1 MYKAN
6 IPFLQPC
13 ISSYSKI
20 LGLLGIAQEVPFA
33 ILMLIKFH
41 IIELGEVEENDICRG
56 ESDQDFVTPVV

>member
-6 IPFLQPC
+6 ILFLQPC
-13 ISSYSKI
+13 IFSYSKI

-33 ILMLIKFH
+33 ILLLIKFH
-41 IIELGEVEENDICRG
+41 IIELGEVEENDIGRG